1 MLEVCSY
8 RRVFDLERRIYKI
21 DRLRLNPAGVPVRG
35 VVYYLGLLVVVLLV
49 NAMPLIG
56 SVVSWT
62 PWYVRAV
69 ALPGAGAAL
78 LAVIRIDGR
87 PAHLVGWA
95 LLRYAFE
102 PRCLSRL
109 RPCKR
114 LGRRWYPPPLTILPD
129 GSEGQLREFRYRG
142 PGRVTITGAHE
153 LLLGRDRSPGRHGL
167 MPRAGAVESRGACV
181 RPAGSR
187 PSRERGRSCCGA
199 GHAWRL
205 DPRRAPARDDARA
218 RGDGRA
224 RGEARV
230 RADARVGRGD

>member
-49 NAMPLIG
+49 SAMPLIG

-114 LGRRWYPPPLTILPD
+114 LGRRWYPPPLTILPN

-142 PGRVTITGAHE
+142 PGRVTITAAHE
-153 LLLGRDRSPGRHGL
+153 LLLGRHRSPGRHGL
-167 MPRAGAVESRGACV
+167 MPRGGQSSLVVVCEARRESTVARARTIVLQRGARV
-181 RPAGSR
+181 
-187 PSRERGRSCCGA
+187 EVN
-199 GHAWRL
+199 
-205 DPRRAPARDDARA
+205 PRRVPARDDARA